1 MLSLIHCDNMSGG
14 FLNIWLMEVNW
25 PINSCV
31 AILQRS
37 SMIVQNKLALFDS
50 SSFYPIK
57 FLVSYNFFSLQ
68 VLEMISVLSMPE
80 FCRSDLGD
88 LLKGVQAHEKEKLH
102 LVSYLGH
109 SLCYSVDH
117 EITLP

>member
-1 MLSLIHCDNMSGG
+1 MANGGELAYQQLCGNITAEFNDCSKQVSSVSLVLFSSIK
-14 FLNIWLMEVNW
+14 I
-25 PINSCV
+25 SC
-31 AILQRS
+31 A
-37 SMIVQNKLALFDS
+37 
-50 SSFYPIK
+50 
-57 FLVSYNFFSLQ
+57 YNFFPLQ

-109 SLCYSVDH
+109 SLCCSVDH